1 VRTTM
6 ILACLLSCSIAAA
19 EDRPAATFDGS
30 FEDATLRVDFYQV
43 GNAATELVSL
53 DRLIRQGAWAGPRTG
68 LIDGSRLGRYSI
80 ELREPAG
87 DRLLFE
93 RGFDSY
99 FGEYR
104 TTEAARSG
112 RVRAYHNSMLV
123 PMPRGPAVLV
133 IRSRP
138 AAGPAVELLRHT
150 LEPGPLEIAA
160 EPPAPGAIV
169 VESHGA
175 GDPHETLDIAIVG
188 EGYLAE
194 EAPRFREDLAR
205 VTGVLLGFEPYASHR
220 DRIAVR
226 GVLVPSASS
235 GIDEPSRGT
244 FRSTAV
250 NATFDSLGSERY
262 LLTEDNRALRDI
274 AANVP
279 YDVLIVMV
287 NHDRY
292 GGGGIYNAYCTFT
305 ARSSWSDYLLLHE
318 LGHSFAGLADEYY
331 TSDVAYSDFYPPG
344 TEPAERNITALLAPG
359 GLKWRG
365 LVAEGTPIPTPWDKA
380 AFDAASLQ
388 YETRRQELNER
399 IAKAS
404 RAGDPLREV
413 EGLEREQEQLALE
426 HTELTRKALAGERFA
441 GTVGAFEGA
450 GYASTGLYRP
460 MLDCLMFR
468 RGVQPFCRVCQQAV
482 AEAIL
487 HFTGGD
493 LGGVGQP

>member
-1 VRTTM
+1 VRTTV
-6 ILACLLSCSIAAA
+6 ILLPLIACSIAAA
-19 EDRPAATFDGS
+19 QNVPVVAFDSTFD
-30 FEDATLRVDFYQV
+30 DATLRVDFYQV

-53 DRLIRQGAWAGPRTG
+53 DRLIRQGRWAGPRSG
-68 LIDGSRLGRYSI
+68 LIDPFQLGRYAI
-80 ELREPAG
+80 ELRDPAD

-104 TTEAARSG
+104 TTEAARG
-112 RVRAYHNSMLV
+112 GTVRAYHNSMLL

-133 IRSRP
+133 ISARAAGAP
-138 AAGPAVELLRHT
+138 AAELLRQ
-150 LEPGPLEIAA
+150 PIDPASPEIAA
-160 EPPAPGAIV
+160 EAPAPGAII
-169 VESHGA
+169 VEAHPG
-175 GDPHETLDIAIVG
+175 GDPHRTLDIAIVG
-188 EGYLAE
+188 EGYTDSDA
-194 EAPRFREDLAR
+194 ARFREDLAR
-205 VTGVLLGFEPYASHR
+205 VTGVLLAFEPYASHR

-235 GIDEPSRGT
+235 GVDEPSRGT

-262 LLTEDNRALRDI
+262 LLTEDNRALRDV

-279 YDVLIVMV
+279 YDVLIIMV

-318 LGHSFAGLADEYY
+318 LGHSFAWLADEYY

-359 GLKWRG
+359 GLKWRD
-365 LVAEGTPIPTPWDKA
+365 LVAQGTPIPTPWDKA
-380 AFDAASLQ
+380 AFDAEGKQ
-388 YETRRQELNER
+388 YEDSRRELNER

-413 EGLEREQEQLALE
+413 EGLEREQEQLALG
-426 HTELTRKALAGERFA
+426 HTELARKALAGEPFT

-468 RGVQPFCRVCQQAV
+468 RGVQPFCPVCRQAV
-482 AEAIL
+482 VEAIL
-487 HFTGGD
+487 HLTGGD
-493 LGGVGQP
+493 RGGVGQP